1 MHRRNLS
8 PAHTTITETL
18 MRCHPTVQECML
30 PLPLLGGTVLFQS
43 WASRPRITC
52 SPHSPGVPT
61 KSCGERSPKIH
72 LNSARGWSEH
82 QSPFPASQPLIHWC
96 LPQSGSSSHPLMG
109 KHQDV
114 FPPLLLLLLPKDPSC
129 PPNPCRHKAVG
140 TCLSRSPSRCHWTE
154 VSQGHSL

>member
-72 LNSARGWSEH
+72 LNSARGVVRASEPLPSITTSDTLVPTPVWQQLPPTH
-82 QSPFPASQPLIHWC
+82 GKTSGCISPLAAPPSPQGPLLPPQPLQTQGC
-96 LPQSGSSSHPLMG
+96 GDLPVQISFS
-109 KHQDV
+109 
-114 FPPLLLLLLPKDPSC
+114 
-129 PPNPCRHKAVG
+129 
-140 TCLSRSPSRCHWTE
+140 
-154 VSQGHSL
+154 VSLD